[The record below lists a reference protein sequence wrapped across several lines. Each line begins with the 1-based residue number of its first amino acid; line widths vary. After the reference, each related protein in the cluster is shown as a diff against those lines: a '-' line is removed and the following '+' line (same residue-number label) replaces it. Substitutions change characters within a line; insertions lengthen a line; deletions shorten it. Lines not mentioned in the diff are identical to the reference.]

1 MTKTLLPAFSNIDTV
16 PKRGTVILPTQR
28 GDSLVLEDT
37 MQLGHETSQRA
48 SHYKHT
54 TQFAPHGSRCS
65 ACRWFEVSL
74 YRTPTSYVIWS
85 CGHTIVD
92 GEQSRITI
100 HETDNEF
107 TIVEHLT
114 VRKGNTV
121 FLPQPSALILAQA
134 SKYDRGIQDAYLN
147 RAVP

>member
-1 MTKTLLPAFSNIDTV
+1 MTKTLFPAFDNAITA
-16 PKRGTVILPTQR
+16 PKKMTILLPMPN
-28 GDSLVLEDT
+28 GDKMRLDDAV
-37 MQLGHETSQRA
+37 QLGHNSSKRT

-54 TQFAPHGSRCS
+54 TQFAPLGNRCS

-92 GEQSRITI
+92 GETSRITI

-107 TIVEHLT
+107 TIIEHLT
-114 VRKGNTV
+114 VRKGSTV
-121 FLPQPSALILAQA
+121 FLPQPSALVLAQA
-134 SKYDRGIQDAYLN
+134 SKYDDGIQDAYIN
-147 RAVP
+147 RVVP